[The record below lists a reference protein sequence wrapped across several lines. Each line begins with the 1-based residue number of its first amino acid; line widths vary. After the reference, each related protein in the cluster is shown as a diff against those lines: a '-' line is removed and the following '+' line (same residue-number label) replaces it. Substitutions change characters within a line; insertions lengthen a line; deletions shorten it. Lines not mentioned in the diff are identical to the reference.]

1 MEIKGK
7 TFLVTGG
14 SSGIGKATAKL
25 LADKGGKV
33 AITGRDPEKL
43 RKVAEEINAF
53 GIHADVAKDEDIAK
67 TYETFLEEFGHLD
80 CLVNNAGIGSRQTL
94 TEHEKKNNI
103 KVNKRKELTD
113 LKREDFQAVY
123 DINVMGAA
131 MMGAKAAELFK
142 EQKYGNIVNLG
153 STASLKGYATGT
165 VYVSSKFALRGMS
178 QCWQA
183 ELRPYNVRVIHVN
196 PSEVPTAF
204 GQESREERPEEANK
218 LSATEIGHAIVSSLE
233 MDDRGFIPELTVW
246 ATNPF

>member
-14 SSGIGKATAKL
+14 SSGLGKATAKL

-43 RKVAEEINAF
+43 RGVAEEINAF
-53 GIHADVAKDEDIAK
+53 AIHADVAKDEDIAK
-67 TYETFLEEFGHLD
+67 TYETFLEEFDHLD
-80 CLVNNAGIGSRQTL
+80 CLVNNAGIGARQTL
-94 TEHEKKNNI
+94 TEYEKKNGI

-142 EQKYGNIVNLG
+142 EQKHGNIVNLG
-153 STASLKGYATGT
+153 STASLKGYPTGS

-204 GQESREERPEEANK
+204 GQETREERPEEANK
-218 LSATEIGHAIVSSLE
+218 LSSTEIAHAIVSSLE
-233 MDDRGFIPELTVW
+233 MDNRGFIPELTVW